1 MHEILKKY
9 MDIAQAINHFTEDDL
24 AVGVCDTEKILAY
37 IPGNNV
43 DIKLKEGEPLNTNL
57 VLYKAIYENKKVSRV
72 IPKELFGSPLAATAY
87 PIKDENGRTIGAIGT
102 VKNISNK
109 EEMLAMM
116 QMLSESLGEISRSL
130 GQISGSAGE
139 ITSSGELVIDSVN
152 DTLIKA
158 RETDQVL
165 GFVQQVAKQTNLL
178 GLNAAIEAA
187 RAGEAGRGFQVV
199 AEEIRKLAIS
209 SNESVEKV
217 GKVIKEIQGGV
228 SQVLQLVEKNGA
240 LTEEQAAGT
249 QEIAA
254 QIHALTSLS
263 EKLKEFA
270 NRL

>member
-1 MHEILKKY
+1 MHEIIKRY
-9 MDIAQAINHFTEDDL
+9 IDIAQTINHFTEDDL

-43 DIKLKEGEPLNTNL
+43 DIKLKTGEPLNNNL
-57 VLYKAIYENKKVSRV
+57 VLYRAIYENKKVTRM

-87 PIKDENGRTIGAIGT
+87 PIIDENGRIIGAIGT

-109 EEMLAMM
+109 EELMLMM
-116 QMLSESLGEISRSL
+116 KTLSESLSEISRSL
-130 GQISGSAGE
+130 GQISTNAGE
-139 ITSSGELVIDSVN
+139 IASSGEIVIGSVN
-152 DTLIKA
+152 NTLIKA
-158 RETDQVL
+158 KETDQVL
-165 GFVQQVAKQTNLL
+165 GFVQQIAKQTNLL

-199 AEEIRKLAIS
+199 ADEIRKLAVS

-217 GKVIKEIQGGV
+217 GNVLKEIQGGV

-240 LTEEQAAGT
+240 LTQEQAAGT

-254 QIHALTSLS
+254 EIHEMTSLA

>member
-1 MHEILKKY
+1 MNEILKKY
-9 MDIAQAINHFTEDDL
+9 IDIAQAINHFTEDDL
-24 AVGVCDTEKILAY
+24 AVGVCDTETVLAY

-43 DIKLKEGEPLNTNL
+43 DIKLKAGEPLNTNM
-57 VLYKAIYENKKVSRV
+57 VLHRAIYENKKVSRI

-87 PIKDENGRTIGAIGT
+87 PIKDENGRIVGAIGT
-102 VKNISNK
+102 VKNISDK
-109 EEMLAMM
+109 EELLLMM
-116 QMLSESLGEISRSL
+116 QTLSESLNEISRSL
-130 GQISGSAGE
+130 GQISTSAGE
-139 ITSSGELVIDSVN
+139 IASSGEMAIGSVN

-158 RETDQVL
+158 KETDQVL
-165 GFVQQVAKQTNLL
+165 GFVQQIAKQTNLL

-199 AEEIRKLAIS
+199 AEEIRKLAVS

-217 GKVIKEIQGGV
+217 GKVLKEIQGGV
-228 SQVLQLVEKNGA
+228 SQILQLVEKNGA

-254 QIHALTSLS
+254 EIHALTDLA